1 MLRYLARTPGVTRHD
16 ENSLLLSFS
25 PSTGNISVVKEIV
38 DKLLKGYDVR
48 LRPDFG
54 GTVRAGQGRAGAGL
68 GQGWG
73 CSVSVLAPGLLT
85 QHRECSPHTSPAPT
99 SLCPPPSH
107 FFPSLTVPLLPSSL
121 QTLDCPWCGVSEDI
135 LPQQRH
141 SAFPLLQAFLHHIIP
156 HPFLLPV
163 FWLFSLQRIEVI
175 AGGLVG
181 WPEVEQSCSLSNS
194 QA

>member
-54 GTVRAGQGRAGAGL
+54 GTVRAGQGRGRGRAGAGL
-68 GQGWG
+68 GLLCVCAGPWATHTAQG
-73 CSVSVLAPGLLT
+73 VL
-85 QHRECSPHTSPAPT
+85 
-99 SLCPPPSH
+99 PSH
-107 FFPSLTVPLLPSSL
+107 IPTPHIPMPSSL
-121 QTLDCPWCGVSEDI
+121 TFLSFSHCSSPSIISADTGLPWCGVSEDI

>member
-73 CSVSVLAPGLLT
+73 CSVSVLAPGLPT
-85 QHRECSPHTSPAPT
+85 HHRECSPHTSP
-99 SLCPPPSH
+99 PPHPYA
-107 FFPSLTVPLLPSSL
+107 LLP
-121 QTLDCPWCGVSEDI
+121 
-135 LPQQRH
+135 
-141 SAFPLLQAFLHHIIP
+141 HIS
-156 HPFLLPV
+156 FLLS
-163 FWLFSLQRIEVI
+163 LFLSFHHLCRHWI
-175 AGGLVG
+175 AMV
-181 WPEVEQSCSLSNS
+181 WCF
-194 QA
+194 

>member
-68 GQGWG
+68 GQSWG
-73 CSVSVLAPGLLT
+73 CSVSVLAPGLPT

-121 QTLDCPWCGVSEDI
+121 QTLDCHGVVFLRI
-135 LPQQRH
+135 FCH
-141 SAFPLLQAFLHHIIP
+141 SRDTQLFLCSKLSSITSSLIHFCSQYFGSFPCRG
-156 HPFLLPV
+156 
-163 FWLFSLQRIEVI
+163 SR
-175 AGGLVG
+175 
-181 WPEVEQSCSLSNS
+181 
-194 QA
+194 